1 MFHAREPVTVCD
13 QFIHLIT
20 SKGEHELS
28 REPIGIALNSLVK
41 SLRRHPIQF
50 RQIAV
55 EHDLDATNGKYSR
68 TYRFRICGFHWCQ
81 VSHFLAVGNW
91 LRVVMARAMPRRTT
105 VSILLKTVFFCQLIL
120 AKAASPNADR
130 IRPRGSAPLP
140 NAGNPVQATPAPLRL
155 RVKKFSVQCLKVK
168 GQ

>member
-1 MFHAREPVTVCD
+1 MKHEVFREAPNVALD
-13 QFIHLIT
+13 LSI
-20 SKGEHELS
+20 ELTDF
-28 REPIGIALNSLVK
+28 N
-41 SLRRHPIQF
+41 PIQF

-91 LRVVMARAMPRRTT
+91 LRVVMARAMPRLTT
-105 VSILLKTVFFCQLIL
+105 VSIFLKTVFFVNSFL

-130 IRPRGSAPLP
+130 IRTRGSATLP

-155 RVKKFSVQCLKVK
+155 RVKKFPVQCLKVK